1 MIICPRMLIINAD
14 DLGEFQT
21 ATDNILSCHRRGLI
35 TSAGAMVFM
44 ADSERAAEAA
54 STANLETGLHLNL
67 DRPFTAREVPPRL
80 RGLQAA
86 VAGYLN
92 SWKGA
97 HVVYNPLLNRSFHD
111 VFRFQYDA
119 YGALYGKEPAFIN
132 GHHHRHLCMNMLA
145 GRVIPPGLRVRRD
158 FSPERGDLRS
168 VKGWYRRLVDRYLAR
183 RHPCTD
189 WFFSIEPTSDQ
200 PRFEGIIQR
209 AATSVVELMVHP
221 AKAGQIAFLTGAYYR
236 GQIDRVPRGPFRTLP
251 TRG

>member
-1 MIICPRMLIINAD
+1 MIICLRMLIINAD
-14 DLGEFQT
+14 DLGEFEL
-21 ATDNILSCHRRGLI
+21 ATDSILSCHRRRLI
-35 TSAGAMVFM
+35 TSASAMVFM

-86 VAGYLN
+86 VADYLN

-97 HVVYNPLLNRSFHD
+97 HVVYNPLLDRGFHD
-111 VFRFQYDA
+111 VFRYQYDA
-119 YGALYGKEPAFIN
+119 YCLLYGKEPAFIN

-145 GRVIPPGLRVRRD
+145 GRVIPLGLRVRRD

-168 VKGWYRRLVDRYLAR
+168 VRGWYRRLVDRYLVR

-189 WFFSIEPTSDQ
+189 WFFSIEPTDDR
-200 PRFEGIIQR
+200 PRFEWIIQR
-209 AATSVVELMVHP
+209 ADTSVVELMVHP
-221 AKAGQIAFLTGAYYR
+221 AKAGQLTFLMGAYYR
-236 GQIDRVPRGPFRTLP
+236 SQIDRVLRGPFNTLP
-251 TRG
+251 AKG